1 MLSEQKLPE
10 ISNPNSSKAR
20 NLYGIV
26 PLMRYGSE
34 MCPLLFADEVEAV
47 SEGEY
52 YGLHSRIGRD
62 HVVELGDS

>member
-1 MLSEQKLPE
+1 M
-10 ISNPNSSKAR
+10 
-20 NLYGIV
+20 